1 MIDNLIGN
9 YGLNFLLS
17 ALFLFLWVVSLIVF
31 NIFGVID
38 ELTGRKAKRQ
48 LKMIGNRQKEIHD
61 TSEELR
67 VLQQESLLDEELNKL
82 SRDTVEVV
90 KERNNK
96 PVIAPIVEDKTDEL
110 VETGFIEV
118 EDEEKA
124 TGYLNV
130 DEEDLSTGFLEVGNS
145 QKSSITILKELSNR
159 IGGK

>member
-1 MIDNLIGN
+1 MIGN

-17 ALFLFLWVVSLIVF
+17 ALFLFLWIISLIVF
-31 NIFGVID
+31 NILGVVD

-48 LKMIGNRQKEIHD
+48 LKVIGNRQKEIHD

-67 VLQQESLLDEELNKL
+67 VLQQESLLDDELNKL
-82 SRDTVEVV
+82 SKGTVEVV
-90 KERNNK
+90 KEREVK

-110 VETGFIEV
+110 VEAGF

-124 TGYLNV
+124 TGYLSV
-130 DEEDLSTGFLEVGNS
+130 DEEDLSTGFLEVGNN

-159 IGGK
+159 R

>member
-1 MIDNLIGN
+1 MIGN

-17 ALFLFLWVVSLIVF
+17 ALFLFLWVISLIVL
-31 NIFGVID
+31 NILGVVD

-48 LKMIGNRQKEIHD
+48 LKVIGNRQKEIHD

-67 VLQQESLLDEELNKL
+67 VLKQESLLDDELNKL
-82 SRDTVEVV
+82 SKDTVEVV
-90 KERNNK
+90 KEREVK

-110 VETGFIEV
+110 VEAGF

-124 TGYLNV
+124 TGYLSV
-130 DEEDLSTGFLEVGNS
+130 DEEDLSTGFLEVGNN

-159 IGGK
+159 R

>member
-1 MIDNLIGN
+1 MIGN

-17 ALFLFLWVVSLIVF
+17 ALFLFLWVISLIVL
-31 NIFGVID
+31 NILGVVD

-48 LKMIGNRQKEIHD
+48 LKVIGNRQKEIHD

-67 VLQQESLLDEELNKL
+67 VLQQESLLDDELNKL
-82 SRDTVEVV
+82 SKDTVEVV
-90 KERNNK
+90 KEREVR

-110 VETGFIEV
+110 VETGF

-124 TGYLNV
+124 TGYLSV
-130 DEEDLSTGFLEVGNS
+130 EEEDLSTGFLEVGNN

-159 IGGK
+159 R

>member
-1 MIDNLIGN
+1 MIGN

-17 ALFLFLWVVSLIVF
+17 ALFLFLWIISLIVF
-31 NIFGVID
+31 NILGVVD

-48 LKMIGNRQKEIHD
+48 LKVIGDRQKEIHD

-67 VLQQESLLDEELNKL
+67 VLQQESLLDDELNKL
-82 SRDTVEVV
+82 SKDTVEVV
-90 KERNNK
+90 KEREIK

-110 VETGFIEV
+110 VETGF

-124 TGYLNV
+124 TGYLSV
-130 DEEDLSTGFLEVGNS
+130 DEEDLSTGFLEVGNN

-159 IGGK
+159 R

>member
-1 MIDNLIGN
+1 MIGN

-17 ALFLFLWVVSLIVF
+17 ALFLFLWIISLIVF
-31 NIFGVID
+31 NILGVVD

-48 LKMIGNRQKEIHD
+48 LKVIGNRQKEIHD

-67 VLQQESLLDEELNKL
+67 VLQQESLLDDELNKL
-82 SRDTVEVV
+82 SKDTVEVV
-90 KERNNK
+90 KEREVK

-110 VETGFIEV
+110 VETGF

-124 TGYLNV
+124 TGYLSV

-159 IGGK
+159 R

>member
-1 MIDNLIGN
+1 MIGN

-17 ALFLFLWVVSLIVF
+17 ALFLFLWVISLIVL
-31 NIFGVID
+31 NILGVVD

-48 LKMIGNRQKEIHD
+48 LKVIGNRQKEIHD

-67 VLQQESLLDEELNKL
+67 VLQQESLLDDELNKL
-82 SRDTVEVV
+82 SKDTVEVV
-90 KERNNK
+90 KEREIK

-110 VETGFIEV
+110 VETGF

-124 TGYLNV
+124 TEYLSV
-130 DEEDLSTGFLEVGNS
+130 DEEDLGTGFLEVGNN

-159 IGGK
+159 R

>member
-1 MIDNLIGN
+1 MIGN

-17 ALFLFLWVVSLIVF
+17 ALFLFLWIISLIVF
-31 NIFGVID
+31 NILGVVD

-48 LKMIGNRQKEIHD
+48 LKVIGNRQKEIHD

-82 SRDTVEVV
+82 SKDTVEVV
-90 KERNNK
+90 KEREVK
-96 PVIAPIVEDKTDEL
+96 PVTAPIVEDKTDEL
-110 VETGFIEV
+110 VEAGF

-124 TGYLNV
+124 TGYLSV
-130 DEEDLSTGFLEVGNS
+130 DEEDLSTGFLEVGNN

-159 IGGK
+159 R

>member
-1 MIDNLIGN
+1 MIGN

-17 ALFLFLWVVSLIVF
+17 ALFLFLWIISLIVF
-31 NIFGVID
+31 NILGVVD

-48 LKMIGNRQKEIHD
+48 LKAIGNRQKEIHD

-67 VLQQESLLDEELNKL
+67 VLQQESLLDDELNKL
-82 SRDTVEVV
+82 SKDTIEVV
-90 KERNNK
+90 KEREIK

-110 VETGFIEV
+110 IETGF

-124 TGYLNV
+124 TGYLSV
-130 DEEDLSTGFLEVGNS
+130 DEEDLSTGFLEVGNN

-159 IGGK
+159 R

>member
-1 MIDNLIGN
+1 MIGN

-17 ALFLFLWVVSLIVF
+17 ALFLFLWVASLIVF
-31 NIFGVID
+31 NILGIID

-48 LKMIGNRQKEIHD
+48 LKVIGSRQKEIHD

-67 VLQQESLLDEELNKL
+67 VLQQESLLDDELNKL
-82 SRDTVEVV
+82 SKDTVEVV
-90 KERNNK
+90 KGREIK

-110 VETGFIEV
+110 IETGF

-130 DEEDLSTGFLEVGNS
+130 NEEDLSTGFLEVGNS

-159 IGGK
+159 R